1 VQENNLNKLK
11 YNHANMREQKSAGI
25 VLFRNDSD
33 KNEFLLLNYPQGHW
47 DFVKGKIE
55 QNETS
60 HETALRET
68 KEETGITNIEFV
80 DGFEESVEYDFRF
93 KKEDIHKKVI
103 FFLAKTNEKNIKL
116 SHEHNDYLWLEYN
129 DALKKTTFENAKN
142 VLTKANEFLSSTS

>member
-1 VQENNLNKLK
+1 MGTE
-11 YNHANMREQKSAGI
+11 KSAGI

-68 KEETGITNIEFV
+68 KEETGISNIEFV
-80 DGFEESVEYDFRF
+80 NGFEESVEYDFRF
-93 KKEDIHKKVI
+93 KKENIHKKVI

-142 VLTKANEFLSSTS
+142 VLTKANKFLSSTS

>member
-1 VQENNLNKLK
+1 
-11 YNHANMREQKSAGI
+11 MRGQKSAGI

-93 KKEDIHKKVI
+93 KKENIHKKVI

-142 VLTKANEFLSSTS
+142 VLTKANEFLSNTS

>member
-1 VQENNLNKLK
+1 
-11 YNHANMREQKSAGI
+11 MRKQKSAGI
-25 VLFRNDSD
+25 VLFRNISNE
-33 KNEFLLLNYPQGHW
+33 NEFLLLNYPQGHW
-47 DFVKGKIE
+47 DFIKGKIE
-55 QNETS
+55 QNETP
-60 HETALRET
+60 HETAIRET

-142 VLTKANEFLSSTS
+142 VLTKANEFLSSTR

>member
-1 VQENNLNKLK
+1 
-11 YNHANMREQKSAGI
+11 MREQKSAGI

-47 DFVKGKIE
+47 DFIKGKIE

-93 KKEDIHKKVI
+93 KKENIHKKVI

-142 VLTKANEFLSSTS
+142 VLTKANEFLSNTS

>member
-1 VQENNLNKLK
+1 
-11 YNHANMREQKSAGI
+11 MREQKSAGI

-93 KKEDIHKKVI
+93 KKENIHKKVI

-142 VLTKANEFLSSTS
+142 VLTKANKFLSSTS

>member
-1 VQENNLNKLK
+1 
-11 YNHANMREQKSAGI
+11 MREQKSAGI

-80 DGFEESVEYDFRF
+80 DGVEESVEYDFRF

-129 DALKKTTFENAKN
+129 NALKKTTFENAKN
-142 VLTKANEFLSSTS
+142 VLTKANEFLSSII

>member
-1 VQENNLNKLK
+1 MGNE
-11 YNHANMREQKSAGI
+11 KSAGI

-47 DFVKGKIE
+47 DFVKGKME

-60 HETALRET
+60 HEAAIRET
-68 KEETGITNIEFV
+68 REETGITNIEFI

-93 KKEDIHKKVI
+93 KKENIHKKVI
-103 FFLAKTNEKNIKL
+103 FFLAKTDEKNIKI
-116 SHEHNDYLWLEYN
+116 SHEHNDYIWLEYS

-142 VLTKANEFLSSTS
+142 VLTKANEFLSITR

>member
-1 VQENNLNKLK
+1 
-11 YNHANMREQKSAGI
+11 MRKQKSAGI
-25 VLFRNDSD
+25 VLFRNISNE
-33 KNEFLLLNYPQGHW
+33 NEFLLLNYPQGHW
-47 DFVKGKIE
+47 DFIKGKIE
-55 QNETS
+55 QNETP
-60 HETALRET
+60 HETAIRET

-142 VLTKANEFLSSTS
+142 VLTKANEFLLSTS

>member
-1 VQENNLNKLK
+1 
-11 YNHANMREQKSAGI
+11 MREQKSAGI

-80 DGFEESVEYDFRF
+80 DSFEESVEYDFRF

-142 VLTKANEFLSSTS
+142 VLTKANEFLSNTS